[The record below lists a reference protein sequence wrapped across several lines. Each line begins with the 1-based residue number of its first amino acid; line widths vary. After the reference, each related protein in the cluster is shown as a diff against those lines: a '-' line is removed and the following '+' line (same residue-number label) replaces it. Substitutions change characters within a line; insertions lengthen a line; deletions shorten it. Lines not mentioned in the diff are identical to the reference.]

1 MSKIVEKIL
10 PKGNIIKIDGIPLR
24 TLTNVVIETSEGN
37 WSLIRDKINGGD
49 VMETQEIIKEIQ
61 DTLAKVQGALNLLK
75 DGKQILVNNK
85 LLGIQQKL
93 VAVLQRMCAGDTPV
107 EKTDGQEE

>member
-1 MSKIVEKIL
+1 MFNIVRNIL
-10 PKGNIIKIDGIPLR
+10 PGGAVVEIDGIPMK
-24 TLTNVVIETSEGN
+24 TLADVAIETHEAN
-37 WSLIRDKINGGD
+37 WKLIKERLRGGD

-107 EKTDGQEE
+107 EKTDG